1 MIANFCAFLQFN
13 FNVTENNNK
22 KKNFYLLINNAEST
36 GTHPD
41 FNTGL
46 VYLLYKTHNIHNGKI
61 IKYTAI
67 MIQDIQ

>member
-1 MIANFCAFLQFN
+1 MHSYNLISMLQKIII
-13 FNVTENNNK
+13 K
-22 KKNFYLLINNAEST
+22 KKNIYLLINNAEST